1 MSKQTKTTATT
12 TPSARIKSRPPRASR
27 KPREIRKSPIRKRHD
42 NEGSERRIRKVTI
55 RLTERLSNEL
65 ASIQGL
71 IYAFGKQEPRADIF
85 EQRLMPVLRHY
96 VNPYAIEAKKAR
108 EAERAARR
116 AFVRRQI
123 IRNSK

>member
-1 MSKQTKTTATT
+1 MKKATTA
-12 TPSARIKSRPPRASR
+12 ARKRNRSR
-27 KPREIRKSPIRKRHD
+27 KPEIQRSPIRKRHD

-71 IYAFGKQEPRADIF
+71 IYAFGKQEPMADIF

-96 VNPYAIEAKKAR
+96 VRPYAIEAKKAR

-116 AFVRRQI
+116 AFVRREVI
-123 IRNSK
+123 KHTK

>member
-1 MSKQTKTTATT
+1 MKKAT
-12 TPSARIKSRPPRASR
+12 PAARNRSRVR
-27 KPREIRKSPIRKRHD
+27 KPAEVKRSPIRKRHD

-55 RLTERLSNEL
+55 RLTERFSNEL

-71 IYAFGKQEPRADIF
+71 IYAFGDGEPMADIF

-96 VNPYAIEAKKAR
+96 VKPYAIEAKKAR

-116 AFVRRQI
+116 AFVRRQVI
-123 IRNSK
+123 SRAK

>member
-1 MSKQTKTTATT
+1 MKKAT
-12 TPSARIKSRPPRASR
+12 SAARNRSRVRPPAEVKR
-27 KPREIRKSPIRKRHD
+27 SPIRKRHD

-71 IYAFGKQEPRADIF
+71 IYAFGKQEPMADIF
-85 EQRLMPVLRHY
+85 EHRLMPVLRHY
-96 VNPYAIEAKKAR
+96 VRPYAIEAKKAR

-116 AFVRRQI
+116 AFVRREVI
-123 IRNSK
+123 KHTK